1 MTKSSEAPG
10 FYKKDPSERLAFVK
24 EFADLSEDEVKTISG
39 YGALGKDTA
48 NRMIENVVGT
58 FPLPLGF
65 APNFQINGKDY
76 IVPMAVEEPSVVAAA
91 THMAKGSRKTGGISA
106 TSDEPVM
113 IGQIQLVNLKDPFEA
128 KELIAKKKE
137 EIINLANEQD
147 PILVKFGG
155 GCKDIEVRVLDSHTG
170 PCLLYTSPSPRD

>member
-10 FYKKDPSERLAFVK
+10 FYKKEPSERLAFVK

-65 APNFQINGKDY
+65 APNFQINGKET
-76 IVPMAVEEPSVVAAA
+76 IFLHNEPRNDFIL
-91 THMAKGSRKTGGISA
+91 GFWI
-106 TSDEPVM
+106 TSHLRSGYFKPRIFVDE
-113 IGQIQLVNLKDPFEA
+113 N
-128 KELIAKKKE
+128 
-137 EIINLANEQD
+137 
-147 PILVKFGG
+147 
-155 GCKDIEVRVLDSHTG
+155 
-170 PCLLYTSPSPRD
+170 

>member
-58 FPLPLGF
+58 FPLPLGLHQTF
-65 APNFQINGKDY
+65 KLMEKITLF
-76 IVPMAVEEPSVVAAA
+76 
-91 THMAKGSRKTGGISA
+91 
-106 TSDEPVM
+106 
-113 IGQIQLVNLKDPFEA
+113 LWL
-128 KELIAKKKE
+128 
-137 EIINLANEQD
+137 
-147 PILVKFGG
+147 
-155 GCKDIEVRVLDSHTG
+155 
-170 PCLLYTSPSPRD
+170 